1 MNMHQWP
8 SRQGRKLPA
17 LPRQPR
23 MAAAWCVLWSLLCL
37 LCAAPPALAG
47 RPLSSDDAATADAG
61 SCQIEAWSGHVA
73 SERSVTLAPA
83 CGVAA
88 GLELGAD
95 LTRFSPR
102 GTQPEQGG
110 LALKW
115 VPAAWRVDSAAG
127 ELNFGLKLSGA
138 WVKAARSGWQQA
150 QTGALV
156 LATLKASEA
165 ITAHANLGP
174 VRDRALRAQGTLL
187 NLAVV
192 WTPFDALLLF
202 AESQGNDKRV
212 LFGRTVT
219 GVGTRW
225 WLLKDRLGLDLGV
238 SREAGASASRR
249 WTVGLGWY
257 GIGS

>member
-1 MNMHQWP
+1 MPHGP
-8 SRQGRKLPA
+8 RAVAPGRVL
-17 LPRQPR
+17 L
-23 MAAAWCVLWSLLCL
+23 CVLCV
-37 LCAAPPALAG
+37 LCAAPLLALAH
-47 RPLSSDDAATADAG
+47 RPLSSDDAGTADAG
-61 SCQIEAWSGHVA
+61 TCQIETWSGHA
-73 SERSVTLAPA
+73 DSERSAVLAPA

-95 LTRFSPR
+95 FTRFHPR

-138 WVKAARSGWQQA
+138 WVKPAHSGWRPA
-150 QTGALV
+150 QTSVLV

-165 ITAHANLGP
+165 VTVHASLGP

-187 NLAVV
+187 NLAVA

-202 AESQGNDKRV
+202 AEVQGNDRRG